1 MEPKLLEVLNK
12 PSVSKS
18 NLSEWSFS
26 AIFLL
31 DRRSIPLM
39 SYAMKEINELKNGMI
54 EDKKTIIKLRLLG
67 KNEEKD
73 SAWKA
78 VTEELKSYSSVLQNT
93 CTAALAPRNIVSEVK
108 TEKAE
113 DDQNRNLLVFGNAEE
128 DGESFLS
135 NNKVY
140 K

>member
-1 MEPKLLEVLNK
+1 
-12 PSVSKS
+12 
-18 NLSEWSFS
+18 
-26 AIFLL
+26 
-31 DRRSIPLM
+31 
-39 SYAMKEINELKNGMI
+39 MKEINELKNGTI
-54 EDKKTIIKLRLLG
+54 EDKKTIIQLRLLG
-67 KNEEKD
+67 KTEEKD

-93 CTAALAPRNIVSEVK
+93 CTAALAPRNIVSEVQ

-135 NNKVY
+135 NNFRSLQYSYFTQK
-140 K
+140 